1 MNYHHYCFREFKR
14 QTDQEGLTRMEEE
27 RRAAR
32 KRERREVQAKR
43 RQALL
48 FSSTVD
54 YEQFWLKGQ
63 GKKVEEEQIE
73 GMDR

>member
-1 MNYHHYCFREFKR
+1 
-14 QTDQEGLTRMEEE
+14 MEEE

-54 YEQFWLKGQ
+54 FEQFWLKGQ
-63 GKKVEEEQIE
+63 GKKVEEEQTE
-73 GMDR
+73 GGDR